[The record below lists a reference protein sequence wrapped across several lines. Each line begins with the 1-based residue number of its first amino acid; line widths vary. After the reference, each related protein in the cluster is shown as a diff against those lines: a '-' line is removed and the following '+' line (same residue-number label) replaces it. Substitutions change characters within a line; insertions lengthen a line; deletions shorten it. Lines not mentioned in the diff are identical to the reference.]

1 MTIEKIRTKKRKH
14 PLYGLATGE
23 ENTVVTASS
32 LITAELSNWNGKA
45 IKFLVY
51 GVCTMSNR

>member
-14 PLYGLATGE
+14 PLYGLTAGG

-32 LITAELSNWNGKA
+32 LITAELSNWNGKS
-45 IKFLVY
+45 IKIPCIWCMY
-51 GVCTMSNR
+51 KE